1 MNHTLEK
8 EISILIICHPTR
20 FHPFIIIF
28 HLLLV
33 VVGVVIEVVIVV
45 AAAFVVFEI
54 IAVWTGVALNDVG
67 VNDVTAVPK
76 RSQYL

>member
-8 EISILIICHPTR
+8 EISILNTCHPTR

-67 VNDVTAVPK
+67 IKDDTAVPK

>member
-67 VNDVTAVPK
+67 INDDTAVPK